1 MTVGMKYYPL
11 YMDLRGRECLVVGA
25 GAVAARKAGTLL
37 DCGARVTVVGER
49 PVAALEKLRSRGVKI
64 LDRKFRRDDLG
75 KPVLVI
81 GATDS
86 EEVNAEVSKES
97 IRRGIPVNIADDPAK
112 STFIVPAVFRRGDV
126 TMAVSTGGSSP
137 ALARLIRKD
146 LARHYGEE
154 YAVLAK
160 LLGSYRERMKAAV
173 SGHRRRA
180 DVWKGILDA
189 GILDVLRREGVE
201 EAEAIIRR
209 HIDEAGEGSV
219 SG

>member
-1 MTVGMKYYPL
+1 MKYYPL

-25 GAVAARKAGTLL
+25 GAVAARKVRTLL

-49 PVAALEKLRSRGVKI
+49 PVAALEDLRSRGVKI
-64 LDRKFRRDDLG
+64 LDRKFQPDDLQM
-75 KPVLVI
+75 PALVI

-86 EEVNAEVSKES
+86 EEVNAAVSKES
-97 IRRGIPVNIADDPAK
+97 RRRGIPVNIADDPAK
-112 STFIVPAVFRRGDV
+112 STFIVPAVFSRGDV

-137 ALARLIRKD
+137 ALARLIRED
-146 LARHYGEE
+146 LGRHYGEE
-154 YAVLAK
+154 YAALAS
-160 LLGSYRERMKAAV
+160 LLGSYRERMRAAV

-180 DVWKGILDA
+180 NVWKGILDA

-201 EAEAIIRR
+201 GAEAIIRR

-219 SG
+219 S

>member
-1 MTVGMKYYPL
+1 MKYYPL
-11 YMDLRGRECLVVGA
+11 YMDLQGRECLVVGA
-25 GAVAARKAGTLL
+25 GAVAARKVCTLL

-49 PVAALEKLRSRGVKI
+49 PVEALEELRSRGVKI
-64 LDRKFRRDDLG
+64 LNRKFRRDDLQLQA
-75 KPVLVI
+75 LVI

-86 EEVNAEVSKES
+86 EDVNAAVSKES
-97 IRRGIPVNIADDPAK
+97 RRRGIPVNIVDDPEK
-112 STFIVPAVFRRGDV
+112 STFIVPAIFRRGDV

-137 ALARLIRKD
+137 ALARLIRED
-146 LARHYGEE
+146 LERHYGEE
-154 YAVLAK
+154 YASLAA
-160 LLGSYRERMKAAV
+160 LLGSYRERMMSAV

-209 HIDEAGEGSV
+209 HIDEAGKRSV
-219 SG
+219 S

>member
-1 MTVGMKYYPL
+1 MKYYPL

-25 GAVAARKAGTLL
+25 GAVAARKVRTLL

-49 PVAALEKLRSRGVKI
+49 PVEALEELRSRGVKI
-64 LDRKFRRDDLG
+64 VDRKFQPDDL
-75 KPVLVI
+75 KLPALVI

-97 IRRGIPVNIADDPAK
+97 RRRGIPVNIADDPAK
-112 STFIVPAVFRRGDV
+112 STFIVPAIFRRGDV

-137 ALARLIRKD
+137 ALARLIRED
-146 LARHYGEE
+146 LERHYGEE
-154 YAVLAK
+154 YAVLAE
-160 LLGSYRERMKAAV
+160 LLGSYRERMMAVV

-201 EAEAIIRR
+201 GAEAIIRR
-209 HIDEAGEGSV
+209 HIDEAGERNMS
-219 SG
+219 

>member
-1 MTVGMKYYPL
+1 MKYYPL

-25 GAVAARKAGTLL
+25 GAVAARKVRTLL

-49 PVAALEKLRSRGVKI
+49 PVEAMEELRSRGVKI
-64 LDRKFRRDDLG
+64 LDRKFRRDDLQQ
-75 KPVLVI
+75 PALVI

-86 EEVNAEVSKES
+86 EEVNAEVSEES
-97 IRRGIPVNIADDPAK
+97 RRRGIPVNIVDDPAK
-112 STFIVPAVFRRGDV
+112 STFIVPALFRRGDV

-154 YAVLAK
+154 YGELAA
-160 LLGSYRERMKAAV
+160 LLGSWRERMMSAV

-201 EAEAIIRR
+201 GAEAIIRR
-209 HIDEAGEGSV
+209 HIDEAGERSV
-219 SG
+219 DR